1 MKKFFKALIVGYAVL
16 WLLNSIKD
24 LIGGEEIKDLSDI
37 KRILKEK
44 L

>member
-1 MKKFFKALIVGYAVL
+1 MKKFIKAVIVGYAVL
-16 WLLNSIKD
+16 WLFNYIKD
-24 LIGGEEIKDLSDI
+24 LIGGEEIKDINDI

>member
-16 WLLNSIKD
+16 WLFNSIKD